1 MTMLNDRRQAL
12 LELEHQAVWL
22 FGTIAARSS
31 TLREL
36 ALVSKKEREI
46 SRDKL
51 RAELLAAE
59 ETPSSPHPGYPNEG
73 LDSDEDMRLAART
86 LLGQLSAVQL
96 ELVALTHGS
105 GRATVV
111 TIATNTAA
119 SSTRWGAAPSA
130 FPGLDPKNA
139 R

>member
-119 SSTRWGAAPSA
+119 ASTRWGAAPSA
-130 FPGLDPKNA
+130 FPGLDTKNP

>member
-1 MTMLNDRRQAL
+1 MTRLTIRRQEL

-31 TLREL
+31 ILRKL
-36 ALVSKKEREI
+36 ALASKKQRET

-59 ETPSSPHPGYPNEG
+59 ETPSSSHPGYPNEG

-86 LLGQLSAVQL
+86 LLGQLNTVQL

-105 GRATVV
+105 DRAAVV
-111 TIATNTAA
+111 TMLTNTAA
-119 SSTRWGAAPSA
+119 ASTRWGAAPSA
-130 FPGLDPKNA
+130 FPGLDPKNG